1 MMKIEFKDYY
11 KNATTYYGIV
21 DDKFRFYVPVEYK
34 SDIGIYDIQD
44 IVWLKKKPKSINKA
58 EKRIKELV
66 QKFHEREEE

>member
-1 MMKIEFKDYY
+1 MMKIEFKDYFL
-11 KNATTYYGIV
+11 NTTSYFGIV
-21 DDKFRFYVPVEYK
+21 DDKYRFFVPVEYK
-34 SDIGIYDIQD
+34 SNVGNYEIQD